1 MVKLKGVV
9 VFRSQLGLYG
19 TLICI
24 VLVFVGC
31 ESRGSQKAR
40 GARKKGLEYAIL
52 TTELAAKTCHDTGP
66 GKHRLCLRNNLSHVP
81 DFTDEFIENVAITKN
96 CQKGPRA
103 ARDPIRPWSGALQ
116 IFASKS

>member
-81 DFTDEFIENVAITKN
+81 DFT
-96 CQKGPRA
+96 R
-103 ARDPIRPWSGALQ
+103 
-116 IFASKS
+116 